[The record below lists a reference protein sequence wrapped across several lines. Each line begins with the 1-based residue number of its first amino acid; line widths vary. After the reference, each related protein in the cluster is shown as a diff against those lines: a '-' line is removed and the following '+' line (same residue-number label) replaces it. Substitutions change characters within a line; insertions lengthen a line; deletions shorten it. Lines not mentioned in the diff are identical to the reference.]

1 LGTPVDSGLSVRGRK
16 GIKICVFIHEVKII
30 VKEDESFRLMMRIS

>member
-1 LGTPVDSGLSVRGRK
+1 VSGVDVCCCVRGRK